1 MAVEAAPGDLIMN
14 RTALRTFGALVVAAM
29 LAGCAALNAVT
40 SEVTSFSEWPVDRKP
55 GSYAFERLPSQKA
68 NAQRSAD
75 LESAAARA
83 LEKAGFTP
91 AADPARVD
99 VVVQIGA
106 RISRAE
112 VSPWDDPLWW
122 HWGAGYWRSPA
133 WRSARYPFYAGW
145 HSDWYARY
153 ERTVAVL
160 LRDRASGT
168 PLYEAHAQTEG
179 GHSGDAALLG
189 AMFEAAL
196 SGFPATGATNPRNVR
211 VTLNPP

>member
-1 MAVEAAPGDLIMN
+1 MIMSITAS
-14 RTALRTFGALVVAAM
+14 RTVAALGLAALAVL

-40 SEVTSFSEWPVDRKP
+40 SEVTSFSEWPADRKQ

-68 NAQRSAD
+68 NAQRSAQ
-75 LESAAARA
+75 LEEAAARA

-91 AADPARVD
+91 AADPARAD
-99 VVVQIGA
+99 VIVQVGA
-106 RISRAE
+106 RISRTE

-122 HWGAGYWRSPA
+122 RWGGGYWRSPY
-133 WRSARYPFYAGW
+133 WRGARWPYYAGF
-145 HSDWYARY
+145 HSDWYSRY

-179 GHSGDAALLG
+179 GSVGDAALLS

-196 SGFPATGATNPRNVR
+196 TGFPATGANNPRNVR
-211 VTLNPP
+211 VSLAQ

>member
-1 MAVEAAPGDLIMN
+1 MN

-40 SEVTSFSEWPVDRKP
+40 GEVTSFSEWPVDRKP

-75 LESAAARA
+75 LESAAKRA

-160 LRDRASGT
+160 LRDRVSGT
-168 PLYEAHAQTEG
+168 PLYEAHVQTEG
-179 GHSGDAALLG
+179 GSIGDAALLG